1 MSQPL
6 NKGSLIASVLAGSWR
21 QFTSPLEISIEE
33 LDAVGPSLLSSG
45 AAALAWKRVGK
56 SALRAS
62 PAALEL
68 EQAYRLHSL
77 QSAIHERDIQNVM
90 VLLRRAGLETVVVK
104 GAPLARP
111 HPE

>member
-21 QFTSPLEISIEE
+21 QFTSPPQFSIEE

-56 SALRAS
+56 SELRAS

-77 QSAIHERDIQNVM
+77 QSAIHERDIPHVIALLSRARIEP
-90 VLLRRAGLETVVVK
+90 VLVK
-104 GAPLARP
+104 GWA
-111 HPE
+111 